1 MRISDWSSDVCSSDL
16 NVWIGGKLAW
26 INQPSIVYDID
37 AYRQF
42 LENRLNIRDIYAYS
56 YPPSTL
62 PIAMLFAPMPYW
74 LALMAWTFAGI
85 IALYCAARPYFNAL
99 GLPTLLPFS
108 NPPAFV
114 FIWVAHYALLVGAL
128 SLAGWRLV
136 AGRPGAAGS
145 WLCLS
150 TTKRH

>member
-1 MRISDWSSDVCSSDL
+1 MYILCIVYNMMLFCFFFFKQKTAYEMRISDWSSDVCSSDL
-16 NVWIGGKLAW
+16 
-26 INQPSIVYDID
+26 PSIVYDID

-85 IALYCAARPYFNAL
+85 IAFYCAARPYFNAL
-99 GLPTLLPFS
+99 GLPTLLALC
-108 NPPAFV
+108 NPAAFV
-114 FIWVAHYALLVGAL
+114 CIWAGHYGLLVRSEEHTSEL
-128 SLAGWRLV
+128 QSLMR
-136 AGRPGAAGS
+136 
-145 WLCLS
+145 
-150 TTKRH
+150 